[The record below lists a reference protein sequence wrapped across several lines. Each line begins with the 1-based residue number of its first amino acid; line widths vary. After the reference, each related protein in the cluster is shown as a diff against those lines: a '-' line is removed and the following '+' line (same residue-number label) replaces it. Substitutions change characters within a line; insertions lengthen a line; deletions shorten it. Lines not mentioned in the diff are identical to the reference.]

1 MSLVDSLC
9 LHEASISVSRAFL
22 RMSLEF
28 AHLLLS
34 QCWDNDFILQRRRP

>member
-28 AHLLLS
+28 AHLLYS
-34 QCWDNDFILQRRRP
+34 QFRGNDFVLQRRRP